1 MKKII
6 TLFYVMVL
14 LVTSVSAQE
23 KKQTLTCK
31 GTSKS
36 GVACKSTIVAKNTG
50 YCNAHNPNRT
60 KCTGKN
66 SKNEPCGMVVQ
77 KGKTTCRFHGV

>member
-6 TLFYVMVL
+6 MFFLVAVL
-14 LVTSVSAQE
+14 ATSVSAQE
-23 KKQTLTCK
+23 KSKQVLTCK

-36 GVACKSTIVAKNTG
+36 GSACKSTIVAKSTG

-60 KCTGKN
+60 KCTGTNAKGN
-66 SKNEPCGMVVQ
+66 PCGMVVV